1 MQLVSLAGEL
11 GEKYGQQHEYYNL
24 RTPADAIKLLCV
36 NYPSFQKDL
45 TEAHKNGIGY
55 KVIQGGAAM
64 GYDELHLPFGS
75 RPLMVVPVISGSG
88 GSTGQILLG
97 VGLVAASFLLP
108 GAGLFG
114 TTSVFG
120 TLAAGSTAA
129 IPAAGAIG
137 VAGGAFGTAAGTAI
151 SAVGA
156 SLVLSGTANLISP
169 QPQVPR
175 LSSNRLDGGT
185 NVRGTG
191 PQGVTRGASGEQS
204 YAFNGPSNTVGTG
217 ATIPVIYG
225 RVITGG
231 HLVAI
236 DIDVTDT
243 SDPLRRQLGAFSR
256 SQTTINNEFL
266 KNEITPTGDLDS
278 RKFDQKQVFATDRDE
293 RVFIDK
299 LFGKTLNQKVENDS
313 TDELTFKTGENE
325 HLKYPNIDISNKTL
339 KQKRKEKLKK
349 VDVLFE
355 LSSNLYDYVGDETS
369 TIIDG
374 FISYNIVLRLGGVNN
389 AVVANA
395 SATLQGM
402 FTSKPAKPF
411 TYGHRLEVPTSKQ
424 ADVIKMELEI
434 LDASVDDDVTFKLL
448 GYGFDLL

>member
-1 MQLVSLAGEL
+1 
-11 GEKYGQQHEYYNL
+11 
-24 RTPADAIKLLCV
+24 
-36 NYPSFQKDL
+36 
-45 TEAHKNGIGY
+45 
-55 KVIQGGAAM
+55 
-64 GYDELHLPFGS
+64 
-75 RPLMVVPVISGSG
+75 MVVPVISGSG

-266 KNEITPTGDLDS
+266 KNE
-278 RKFDQKQVFATDRDE
+278 FQ
-293 RVFIDK
+293 
-299 LFGKTLNQKVENDS
+299 
-313 TDELTFKTGENE
+313 
-325 HLKYPNIDISNKTL
+325 
-339 KQKRKEKLKK
+339 
-349 VDVLFE
+349 
-355 LSSNLYDYVGDETS
+355 
-369 TIIDG
+369 
-374 FISYNIVLRLGGVNN
+374 
-389 AVVANA
+389 
-395 SATLQGM
+395 
-402 FTSKPAKPF
+402 
-411 TYGHRLEVPTSKQ
+411 
-424 ADVIKMELEI
+424 
-434 LDASVDDDVTFKLL
+434 
-448 GYGFDLL
+448 

>member
-11 GEKYGQQHEYYNL
+11 GEKYGQQHKYYNL

-36 NYPSFQKDL
+36 NYPSLQRDL
-45 TEAHKNGIGY
+45 TEAHQNGIGY

-88 GSTGQILLG
+88 GSTGQILAG
-97 VGLVAASFLLP
+97 VGLVAASFLFP

-114 TTSVFG
+114 TAGFFGAGQAAVGVSSVAV
-120 TLAAGSTAA
+120 LNAAA
-129 IPAAGAIG
+129 
-137 VAGGAFGTAAGTAI
+137 VGTAV

-156 SLVLSGTANLISP
+156 GLILSGTANLISP

-231 HLVAI
+231 HLLSLDV
-236 DIDVTDT
+236 DI
-243 SDPLRRQLGAFSR
+243 SDESDKLRKKLGKFSR
-256 SQTTINNEFL
+256 KEVTINDEEISNAIESAGGLDTKRMSIDFPRNYDSDTDQRINISKDIADGKISSENNTNVFGPNLNDLVKNNSPFL
-266 KNEITPTGDLDS
+266 TFE
-278 RKFDQKQVFATDRDE
+278 TDR
-293 RVFIDK
+293 
-299 LFGKTLNQKVENDS
+299 
-313 TDELTFKTGENE
+313 
-325 HLKYPNIDISNKTL
+325 LKYK
-339 KQKRKEKLKK
+339 KKKHKE
-349 VDVLFE
+349 VDVVFE
-355 LSSNLYDYVGDETS
+355 LASSFYDFVGDETT
-369 TIIDG
+369 TIIDA
-374 FISYNIVLRLGGVNN
+374 FISYLITLKLGGIGNP
-389 AVVANA
+389 VVASA
-395 SATLQGM
+395 SATLQGK
-402 FTSKPAKPF
+402 FKSSATNPYI
-411 TYGHRLEVPTSKQ
+411 YGHRLEVPESEE
-424 ADVIKMELEI
+424 ADDIKIELEI
-434 LDASVDDDVTFKLL
+434 TDASAKDAVTFKLL
-448 GYGFDLL
+448 GYGYRLLNLPA